1 MRQLNLDEL
10 LDKLN
15 DYSTKTQYAD
25 KNHYLQNLSQS
36 WNFIISQD
44 KSNCVLKKIEKE
56 YEQLNI
62 KLQDKNIRKQQ
73 KLKLL
78 NTYEIQGA
86 FGYFNIKELL
96 SSSNLRVY
104 DAFNLS
110 SKWYGNRQY
119 MNDSKDVF
127 NDNFFVPFME
137 LLIWYLEESQSYNS
151 TDYFSKKE
159 VEIFEEKLDKIK
171 EIIYTLKDGQEII
184 FDEIEDLQEQLLH
197 SKKKN
202 WTEMF
207 KGKFYDFVFQKIIT
221 ETMFKEAFNILTGK
235 ETSALG
241 DYIKSLP

>member
-25 KNHYLQNLSQS
+25 KNLYLQNLSQS

-44 KSNCVLKKIEKE
+44 KSNCVLKKIEEE
-56 YEQLNI
+56 YQQLNI
-62 KLQDKNIRKQQ
+62 QLIDSNLKKQQ
-73 KLKLL
+73 KLLL
-78 NTYEIQGA
+78 LTTHELQGA

-96 SSSNLRVY
+96 SYTNLRVY

-110 SKWYGNRQY
+110 SKWYGNRQS
-119 MNDSKDVF
+119 MDDTKDVF
-127 NDNFFVPFME
+127 NDNFFIPFIE
-137 LLIWYLEESQSYNS
+137 LLTWYLKESQSYNAY
-151 TDYFSKKE
+151 DYFSKKE
-159 VEIFEEKLDKIK
+159 VKIFDEKLDEIK
-171 EIIYTLKDGQEII
+171 ELIYALKDGQEVI
-184 FDEIEDLQEQLLH
+184 FEEIEDLREQLLH

-207 KGKFYDFVFQKIIT
+207 KGKFYDFVFQKTIT
-221 ETMFKEAFNILTGK
+221 ETIFKEAFNILTGK